1 MLRAKPAGPWAGR
14 DAAPTS
20 ASTGA
25 SGIGCDESGWGTQ
38 KYGGQTMRAAYFT
51 SDIPLM
57 FAGTQLNA
65 NRFSKDKSYLLTF
78 EAEVIWLRGIT
89 LRPFR
94 I

>member
-1 MLRAKPAGPWAGR
+1 
-14 DAAPTS
+14 
-20 ASTGA
+20 
-25 SGIGCDESGWGTQ
+25 
-38 KYGGQTMRAAYFT
+38 MRAAYST

-65 NRFSKDKSYLLTF
+65 NRFSKDKSYLIAF

>member
-1 MLRAKPAGPWAGR
+1 MRRIGTGRAKVRRPNHEGGF
-14 DAAPTS
+14 S
-20 ASTGA
+20 A
-25 SGIGCDESGWGTQ
+25 
-38 KYGGQTMRAAYFT
+38 

-65 NRFSKDKSYLLTF
+65 NLFSKDKSYLIAF